1 MQVMF
6 VDDESR
12 ILAGI
17 ERALAMQDNAWE
29 CRFATSGKEALA
41 MLEELPADVVVSDMR
56 MPFMDGAE
64 LLHQIRNRWPGTMR
78 IILTGHSDLDATLRV
93 LDVAHQFVSKP
104 CNNAELLATVEN
116 AVTLRGLFQDPG
128 VVAIVSR
135 TIRLPAAP
143 TVFAEI
149 CRLIA
154 DPASDTRHIA
164 ELLGSDPALGAKIL
178 QLANSAY
185 FGGGNRIHD
194 IGHAIAR
201 LGLDQV
207 KLLVLASQVFA
218 ESANDPYIDHLQ
230 RHALI
235 ASTLATRIAGR
246 PGAGATAALL
256 AHIGLIV
263 PELRDSEPG
272 ATTTLGNTPLHAA
285 VAAYLLALWGLPM
298 DIVDAVAHHHQPSR
312 TAASD
317 FGIAGVVH
325 VAVALANGE
334 EPDHAYL
341 EGAGV
346 LGQLAG
352 WQQMCTR
359 TLEKC
364 DD

>member
-12 ILAGI
+12 VLSGI
-17 ERALAMQDNAWE
+17 ERALAIQDNDWE

-64 LLHQIRNRWPGTMR
+64 LLHQICNRWPGTMR
-78 IILTGHSDLDATLRV
+78 IILTGHSDLDASLRV

-104 CNNAELLATVEN
+104 CNNAVLLATVEN
-116 AVTLRGLFQDPG
+116 ALTLRGLFQDPE

-143 TVFAEI
+143 RVFTEV

-154 DPASDTRHIA
+154 DPGSDTRHIA
-164 ELLGSDPALGAKIL
+164 ELLGSDPGLVAKIL

-185 FGGGNRIHD
+185 FGGGSRIHD

-207 KLLVLASQVFA
+207 KLLVLASQVFVD
-218 ESANDPYIDHLQ
+218 SANDPYVDHLQ
-230 RHALI
+230 RNALL
-235 ASTLATRIAGR
+235 ASIVATRIAGR
-246 PGAGATAALL
+246 PGPEATAALL
-256 AHIGLIV
+256 AHIGLLI
-263 PELRDSEPG
+263 PELRDTAPG
-272 ATTTLGNTPLHAA
+272 TTTTRCNTPLHAA

-298 DIVDAVAHHHQPSR
+298 DIADAVAHHHQPAR
-312 TAASD
+312 TAGSG
-317 FGIAGVVH
+317 FGITGVVH
-325 VAVALANGE
+325 VAVALAHGE
-334 EPDHAYL
+334 ELDQAYL
-341 EGAGV
+341 ESCDV
-346 LGQLAG
+346 LHQLPE
-352 WQQMCTR
+352 WEQMCAR
-359 TLEKC
+359 TEEKC